1 MSTVLLVEDTEA
13 LTDLYA
19 RWLTNTGFRVT
30 VAQNGAEAV
39 EIALKQRPEAIVMDF
54 ALPEKSGL
62 EAAQEIRSNA
72 ETSTIPIIMMTAI
85 DKTAL
90 SEERLRALSSFN
102 DLLWKPFDI
111 MELPRRLRMLV
122 KLKIAVVDDE
132 EMLLKLMSRQLDPFG
147 SVTRSQGCEEAWAFL
162 QRESVDLVV
171 TDLDTKE
178 SIFNGITLLAL
189 VRTLPTPPRVIL
201 ASGKT
206 DEKLR
211 MVGKKLGAH
220 AVLVK
225 PDQILELPTLV
236 GTSFGFPLPAPK
248 AQ

>member
-39 EIALKQRPEAIVMDF
+39 EIALKQHPDAIVMDF

-72 ETSTIPIIMMTAI
+72 GTSNIPIVIMTAI
-85 DKTAL
+85 DKAAL
-90 SEERLRALSSFN
+90 SPERLAALSSFN
-102 DLLWKPFDI
+102 GLLWKPFDI
-111 MELPRRLRMLV
+111 MALPRHLRTLV
-122 KLKIAVVDDE
+122 KLKIVIVDDE
-132 EMLLKLMSRQLDPFG
+132 EALLNIIARQLDPFG
-147 SVTRSQGCEEAWAFL
+147 RVMKFRGCEEAWGFL

-178 SIFNGITLLAL
+178 SIFNGITLLGLA
-189 VRTLPTPPRVIL
+189 RTLPNPPRVIL

-206 DEKLR
+206 DETLR
-211 MVGKKLGAH
+211 TIGKKLGAH

-225 PDQILELPTLV
+225 PEQILELPTLV

-248 AQ
+248 A